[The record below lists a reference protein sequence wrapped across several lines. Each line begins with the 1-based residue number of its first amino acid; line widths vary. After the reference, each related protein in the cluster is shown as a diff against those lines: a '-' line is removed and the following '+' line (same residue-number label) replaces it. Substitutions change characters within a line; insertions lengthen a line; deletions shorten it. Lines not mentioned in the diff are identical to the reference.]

1 MAYVKRERKKVKK
14 CKLCRD
20 NVEYIDYK
28 DVRKLKEFMNDKGK
42 ILPKRI
48 NGNCAKHQRMVRTA
62 IHRARKMMLVSY
74 VNEWGDNS
82 HLKYN
87 R

>member
-1 MAYVKRERKKVKK
+1 
-14 CKLCRD
+14 
-20 NVEYIDYK
+20 
-28 DVRKLKEFMNDKGK
+28 
-42 ILPKRI
+42 
-48 NGNCAKHQRMVRTA
+48 MVRTA

-74 VNEWGDNS
+74 VNEWGDNL